1 MATLMKRT
9 AARQPKRTLENN
21 PPKNNSKF
29 GNIESK
35 IKPVTDLGLVIAALF
50 YGRAGTGKTTLASTF
65 PAPILHL
72 DIREKGTDS
81 IVDVP
86 DIDTVAIDEWD
97 EFEQVY
103 WYLKANPTK
112 YKTVV
117 IDAVSQ
123 LQDFAV
129 DAAVAESGKN
139 NDVVS
144 KREWGIAAGKMKTWI
159 INYRDLVDLGIA
171 VVFLAHD
178 RAQEGEE
185 GEEGELMP
193 SMGPR
198 VMPSV
203 ASVLTASVKLIG
215 NTFVKEVTQKQD
227 NGTIKRDVIY
237 CLRIGPHAYYET
249 KIRQPKGS
257 YVPDVLENPDYN
269 ALVSLMKGELQAP
282 PPPAAKAASTKRIL
296 KRK

>member
-1 MATLMKRT
+1 MATLTKRT
-9 AARQPKRTLENN
+9 GLPPKTLGTNS

-29 GNIESK
+29 GDIAKK
-35 IKPVTDLGLVIAALF
+35 IKPVNEMSLVIAALF

-65 PAPILHL
+65 PGPLLHL

-81 IVDVP
+81 ISDVEGIDSISVDS
-86 DIDTVAIDEWD
+86 WD

-103 WYLKANPTK
+103 WYLKANPDK
-112 YKTVV
+112 YKSVV

-123 LQDFAV
+123 LQDYAV
-129 DAAVAESGKN
+129 EAAVAETGKN

-144 KREWGIAAGKMKTWI
+144 KREWGIAAGKLKTWI
-159 INYRDLVDLGIA
+159 INYRDLVDLGIM

-178 RAQEGEE
+178 RSRDEAEGED
-185 GEEGELMP
+185 GELMP
-193 SMGPR
+193 SIGPR

-215 NTFVKEVTQKQD
+215 NTFIKEVNHKQG
-227 NGTIKRDVIY
+227 NGTVKREVVY
-237 CLRIGPHAYYET
+237 CIRIGPHAYYDT

-257 YVPDVLENPDYN
+257 YVPDILENPNYD
-269 ALVSLMKGELQAP
+269 ALVSLMKGEIKAP
-282 PPPAAKAASTKRIL
+282 PPPPAPAAPSKKIL
-296 KRK
+296 RKK